1 MKKILLSGLIIF
13 TGVIL
18 ISCGDQKETESTT
31 TKDNADEQKITTEDI
46 QVPDDVKK
54 VASQLGE
61 DKIPTEDLKVT
72 QDNYYIDGEKTN
84 VNLVKLL
91 NSESTSSINAILNSD
106 NKAAKEYKFNGSNS
120 GTLMLLLA
128 AVNSKLD
135 TQVSKEIVNAND
147 TNESVEKELSSDTSD
162 VLFKYDPASDDHSM
176 HATIT
181 LK

>member
-1 MKKILLSGLIIF
+1 MKKILLGGIIICF
-13 TGVIL
+13 GVLMIG
-18 ISCGDQKETESTT
+18 CGSTTDSETTT

-54 VASQLGE
+54 VASELGE
-61 DKIPTEDLKVT
+61 DKIPAEDLKVT

-91 NSESTSSINAILNSD
+91 NSESKSSINAILNSD
-106 NKAAKEYKFNGSNS
+106 NKSAKEYKFNGSNS
-120 GTLMLLLA
+120 GTLMQLLA

-162 VLFKYDPASDDHSM
+162 VLFKYDPTSDDHTM

>member
-1 MKKILLSGLIIF
+1 MKKILLSGIIF
-13 TGVIL
+13 CFGMLMIG
-18 ISCGDQKETESTT
+18 CGSSTDSETTT
-31 TKDNADEQKITTEDI
+31 TKDNADEQKITTADI

-54 VASQLGE
+54 VASELGE

-162 VLFKYDPASDDHSM
+162 VLFKYDPTSDDHSM

>member
-1 MKKILLSGLIIF
+1 
-13 TGVIL
+13 
-18 ISCGDQKETESTT
+18 
-31 TKDNADEQKITTEDI
+31 
-46 QVPDDVKK
+46 
-54 VASQLGE
+54 
-61 DKIPTEDLKVT
+61 
-72 QDNYYIDGEKTN
+72 
-84 VNLVKLL
+84 VKLL

-147 TNESVEKELSSDTSD
+147 TNESVEKELNSDTSD
-162 VLFKYDPASDDHSM
+162 VLFKYDPASDDHTM